1 MYSGVLKFAAILE
14 SMAPGVLNRE
24 HRVATS
30 ACIVRLPLCL
40 WRTDFGVARDART
53 RDAIQRTSFPV
64 HSAPHR
70 PAGRVTKSRSS
81 QLDQAKPHMGR
92 AESPASQD
100 RVQPLRRRCSARRST
115 TRFLRFRSGCGPAA
129 NRLTSARVPSTT
141 KTPQSYSFLCW
152 LMGASCRLAPTRS
165 AIVAASLSLYPNILE
180 LSHSDRQPAGLE
192 RGDPP
197 AETTNGSHG
206 D

>member
-1 MYSGVLKFAAILE
+1 MYPGVLKFAAILE

-30 ACIVRLPLCL
+30 AYIVRLPLCL
-40 WRTDFGVARDART
+40 WRTDFGVVGMLARAT
-53 RDAIQRTSFPV
+53 
-64 HSAPHR
+64 
-70 PAGRVTKSRSS
+70 RSS
-81 QLDQAKPHMGR
+81 ALLFLSTVLLTDRLAASPR
-92 AESPASQD
+92 ADPASSTRRSLIWD
-100 RVQPLRRRCSARRST
+100 APSRRRVKTAFSLSDGSAVPRRST

-165 AIVAASLSLYPNILE
+165 AIVAASLSLYPRTE
-180 LSHSDRQPAGLE
+180 S
-192 RGDPP
+192 
-197 AETTNGSHG
+197 
-206 D
+206 